1 MSRRLKSFRI
11 GAGVVAVLSAVAVA
25 IALVAGNNTVV
36 QTDAAATDSV
46 NFSHEAEALTF
57 YSNATVEHSYTE
69 NATTQP
75 QVWQQRDTYR
85 DGSAPSG
92 RQPFTERHVSTA
104 HSGSATTPTRTP
116 AQITV
121 GTGPGKYG
129 FACASPHGASST
141 CGFTEH
147 QGMPSGPAT
156 ASTKNG
162 VTEWLDWRR
171 SGVFTTRV
179 NAVVADAAS
188 GQTTPVG
195 YEAGQTPPSRQGIA
209 TAAVCT
215 PNGQGGVTI
224 AGRQPYAVVRAGR
237 EDFLLTTTGLRVD
250 VRNTSNLVSDNRV
263 DHTPSTQNFRTANS
277 GFQQHRMRFD
287 TPLVD
292 SDMDI
297 EFTTEWGSDGDSAWS
312 RIMLRYR
319 GYYDGLFSDQYSP
332 WVTYRASSE
341 CGVGDPPSV
350 GAAGLGTMQH
360 RAFSLPSPLE
370 ESLPAT
376 PAPPSRDPRETGFV
390 EEDRV
395 TVLSSP
401 DREFHLLADDE
412 LDALRREEAVG
423 VIDAVIDAV
432 DSDDLTTYEG
442 TVGLSEWAL
451 HPVDTRSH
459 VPVIEIILSD
469 GTTVQVRPIVDG
481 VELPGPDVV
490 VVETPTEISDETST
504 PTETETTAETEPEI
518 STTTEPEEEAD

>member
-1 MSRRLKSFRI
+1 
-11 GAGVVAVLSAVAVA
+11 
-25 IALVAGNNTVV
+25 
-36 QTDAAATDSV
+36 
-46 NFSHEAEALTF
+46 
-57 YSNATVEHSYTE
+57 
-69 NATTQP
+69 
-75 QVWQQRDTYR
+75 
-85 DGSAPSG
+85 
-92 RQPFTERHVSTA
+92 
-104 HSGSATTPTRTP
+104 
-116 AQITV
+116 
-121 GTGPGKYG
+121 
-129 FACASPHGASST
+129 
-141 CGFTEH
+141 
-147 QGMPSGPAT
+147 
-156 ASTKNG
+156 
-162 VTEWLDWRR
+162 
-171 SGVFTTRV
+171 
-179 NAVVADAAS
+179 
-188 GQTTPVG
+188 
-195 YEAGQTPPSRQGIA
+195 
-209 TAAVCT
+209 
-215 PNGQGGVTI
+215 
-224 AGRQPYAVVRAGR
+224 
-237 EDFLLTTTGLRVD
+237 
-250 VRNTSNLVSDNRV
+250 
-263 DHTPSTQNFRTANS
+263 
-277 GFQQHRMRFD
+277 
-287 TPLVD
+287 
-292 SDMDI
+292 
-297 EFTTEWGSDGDSAWS
+297 
-312 RIMLRYR
+312 
-319 GYYDGLFSDQYSP
+319 
-332 WVTYRASSE
+332 
-341 CGVGDPPSV
+341 
-350 GAAGLGTMQH
+350 MQH